1 MLRLRKASGYCK
13 VLFHHFLAFWGD
25 SGAFQTKIEIKHDDT
40 YLSRLKCR
48 KNKSKT
54 CTFVYSYFLC
64 LKSGL
69 KSAFLYKMYTQV
81 SIPVGWNISLS
92 LLFSGKQ
99 KNTFLPIAYLIL
111 KSRKMEVG
119 LGSSLQGTN
128 TFHLLHAKGNK
139 NSPYLNGLSKLYLS
153 FVSWKKI
160 TMALSLR
167 NV

>member
-119 LGSSLQGTN
+119 LGVVLYKAPTHFIYFTQKGIRIHPIWTVCQNYTFRSLAGR
-128 TFHLLHAKGNK
+128 K
-139 NSPYLNGLSKLYLS
+139 
-153 FVSWKKI
+153 
-160 TMALSLR
+160 
-167 NV
+167 

>member
-1 MLRLRKASGYCK
+1 MRDSEQRAQPNTIILDPFIGPVGYPW
-13 VLFHHFLAFWGD
+13 VQAPIWPAYNHHLGTAHFISKNQHPSRPNWRSCVFLEYF
-25 SGAFQTKIEIKHDDT
+25 SVSFII
-40 YLSRLKCR
+40 SR
-48 KNKSKT
+48 
-54 CTFVYSYFLC
+54 
-64 LKSGL
+64 
-69 KSAFLYKMYTQV
+69 MYTQV

-99 KNTFLPIAYLIL
+99 KNTFLPRAYLIL